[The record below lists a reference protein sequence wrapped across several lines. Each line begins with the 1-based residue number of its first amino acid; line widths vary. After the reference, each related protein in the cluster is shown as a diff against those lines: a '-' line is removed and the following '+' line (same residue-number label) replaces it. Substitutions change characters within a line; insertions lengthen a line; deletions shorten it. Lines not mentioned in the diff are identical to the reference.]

1 MLRTEIQRIIEN
13 DNPPQEAAILILE
26 YLNAVGTGLRSSG
39 WLDDDPLLAT
49 SRHSERPRLGVD
61 LEPLDFPS
69 HEVNSGESYH
79 VYYNSVWLGSI
90 FNFSPQSYWHF
101 RFVDDSSIQRIAD
114 DQYMAAKAL
123 LDHASA
129 ALKNAGLLVC
139 TELAIAHPSPALD
152 SSSEAAAFAWEE
164 HHAANDSAAG
174 AEAGE

>member
-1 MLRTEIQRIIEN
+1 MLRKEVQRIIEN
-13 DNPPQEAAILILE
+13 DSPPQETAILILE

-49 SRHSERPRLGVD
+49 SLHSERPRLGVD
-61 LEPLDFPS
+61 LEPIDFPS
-69 HEVNSGESYH
+69 QDENSCEAYH

-90 FNFSPQSYWHF
+90 FNFSSQSCWHF
-101 RFVDDSSIQRIAD
+101 RFTDDSSIRRIAD

-139 TELAIAHPSPALD
+139 TK
-152 SSSEAAAFAWEE
+152 
-164 HHAANDSAAG
+164 
-174 AEAGE
+174 